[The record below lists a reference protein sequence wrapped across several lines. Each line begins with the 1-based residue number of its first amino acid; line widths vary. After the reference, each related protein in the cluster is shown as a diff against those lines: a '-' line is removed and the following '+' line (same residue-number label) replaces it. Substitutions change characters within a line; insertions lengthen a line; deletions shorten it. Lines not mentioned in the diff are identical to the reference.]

1 MNDEYEEL
9 DESEN
14 ELDDDE
20 FSLNP
25 ENDTTGAV
33 DGLGV
38 QEASTPNNFT
48 VESSEERTEVTAAT
62 SEAEFEEFERDKEDQ
77 EQGII
82 TDPDHGL
89 DLSPQLPEAPKK
101 KSPLELLYK
110 AITKD
115 DDKPVNAVK
124 PIQRVPLGKDLKPI
138 NLVYTNDGTPMLPI
152 RFKVIND
159 IEGPLTEKGKHIIHT
174 VCTAYTTGGTTMD
187 VMQKRVNRL
196 LTGKTRGSKEILAII
211 DIYAILA
218 YAMANGYH
226 DKLGKKVEFHAAVR
240 KRPLSELTIPEFTAI
255 VRHWR
260 IQGAKG
266 PRPSALQC
274 KDLWEQL
281 DLRKDLFLDAISKVL
296 KALSN
301 RHASDYHHSS
311 QEPETKKHR
320 DAQFSILQTFQ
331 SVAEEIFLA
340 GKRSIDP
347 CTGKDVLII
356 NCEDVVGDVI
366 KNSFLSNNFPTV
378 LGVFELKVE
387 KPSFEI
393 DTILP
398 DVIEDINQAAEEV
411 EAVLKSKEFDEVTEE
426 DFVKMTPDE
435 KREYLAELKQERK
448 EIGRRIIE

>member
-1 MNDEYEEL
+1 MSDEDEEQ
-9 DESEN
+9 S

-25 ENDTTGAV
+25 ENDITGAV
-33 DGLGV
+33 DREGV
-38 QEASTPNNFT
+38 QERLSTEKFT
-48 VESSEERTEVTAAT
+48 VESSDQRTEVTAVT
-62 SEAEFEEFERDKEDQ
+62 SEAEFEELERDKEDQ
-77 EQGII
+77 EQGIV

-89 DLSPQLPEAPKK
+89 DLSPVEYSLPKK
-101 KSPLELLYK
+101 KTPLEVLYEQHHGDKDFTK
-110 AITKD
+110 AD
-115 DDKPVNAVK
+115 FNPVR
-124 PIQRVPLGKDLKPI
+124 PMQRVPLGKDLKPI

-159 IEGPLTEKGKHIIHT
+159 IEGPLTEKGKHIIRT
-174 VCTAYTTGGTTMD
+174 VCTAYMTGGTTMD

-226 DKLGKKVEFHAAVR
+226 DRLGKKVEFHAAIR

-281 DLRKDLFLDAISKVL
+281 DLRKDLFLDAIAKVL

-331 SVAEEIFLA
+331 SVAEEIFLT

-356 NCEDVVGDVI
+356 NCEDVIGDVI
-366 KNSFLSNNFPTV
+366 KNSFLSNNFPSV

-387 KPSFEI
+387 KCNYRIEPFM
-393 DTILP
+393 P
-398 DVIEDINQAAEEV
+398 DVIEDINQAAKEV
-411 EAVLKSKEFDEVTEE
+411 EAVLKSKEFEEITEE

-448 EIGRRIIE
+448 ETGRRIIE